1 MQIIYFTSAL
11 REDDFWEY
19 NNKWNSTLNPSNQNF
34 HYNLITSL
42 AINNKVDVVSIRPF
56 SKKVLSVK
64 KLEKEKYKDGN
75 ITWHYLARRN
85 KFDFYQYLYIKHKKH
100 TVVLT
105 DTLNIRILKLAKFY
119 ARTNL
124 LPIIGIC
131 TDSPNNITSISNTL
145 SKYLIR
151 SGRHLGGYIALTEGL
166 NNLYNK
172 RGKPYVVI
180 NGVVRNIELKRENTH
195 GKYILFAGSLLRKY
209 GIYELIDA
217 FNKIKEKD
225 IKLLICG
232 HTSEQDFQ
240 TKIYNNQ
247 NIVHLGCVTTK
258 ELYNLEKNSMMCVN
272 PRPTNEQI
280 DLLSFPSKI
289 LEYLNYSN
297 LVLST
302 KNPIIEETFKNNIIW
317 INSLKCEEFTKV
329 LEFALDKD
337 INEIVNNKN
346 KVDKIIEEK
355 YSQQSINKRLN
366 EYLMSI
372 IRK

>member
-19 NNKWNSTLNPSNQNF
+19 NKKWKSRLNPSNQNF

-56 SKKVLSVK
+56 SKKILGVK
-64 KLEKEKYKDGN
+64 KLEKEIYKDEN

-85 KFDFYQYLYIKHKKH
+85 KFDLYQYLYIKHKKQ
-100 TVVLT
+100 TVVIT
-105 DTLNIRILKLAKFY
+105 DTLNIRVLKLAKFY
-119 ARTNL
+119 AKTNL

-131 TDSPNNITSISNTL
+131 TDSPNNITSISTSL

-151 SGRHLGGYIALTEGL
+151 NAKNLRGYITLTEGL
-166 NNLYNK
+166 NTLYNK
-172 RGKPYVVI
+172 RKKPYVVI
-180 NGVVRNIELKRENTH
+180 NGVTRHIETKKENNY

-209 GIYELIDA
+209 GVYELVDA

-240 TKIYNNQ
+240 TKIYSNQ
-247 NIVHLGCVTTK
+247 NIVYLGCVNTK
-258 ELYNLEKNSMMCVN
+258 ELYSLEQNSIMCVN
-272 PRPTNEQI
+272 PRPINEEI

-289 LEYLNYSN
+289 LEYLNYSK

-302 KNPIIEETFKNNIIW
+302 RNPLIVDTFKNNIIW
-317 INSLKCEEFTKV
+317 INSLSSEEFAST
-329 LEFALDKD
+329 LEFAIEKDK
-337 INEIVNNKN
+337 NEIENNKN
-346 KVDKIIEEK
+346 KVTTIIEEK
-355 YSQQSINKRLN
+355 YSQESINKVLN
-366 EYLMSI
+366 KFLISI